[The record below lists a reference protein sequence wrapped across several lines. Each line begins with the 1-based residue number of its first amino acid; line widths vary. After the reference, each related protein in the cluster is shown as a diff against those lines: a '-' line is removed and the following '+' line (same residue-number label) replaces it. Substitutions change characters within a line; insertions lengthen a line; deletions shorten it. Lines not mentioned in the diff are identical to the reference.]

1 MIPTPT
7 NQYRSYAR
15 TLIFKMAA
23 AAILEFEVKM
33 VYKHTNDHLI
43 IFVMPDLG
51 EIATSISSFGRL
63 VQDTDLTLIFKMAA
77 AAILD
82 FEVKMA
88 LIYKVSYP
96 IVFLTPKLVGIDT

>member
-1 MIPTPT
+1 
-7 NQYRSYAR
+7 
-15 TLIFKMAA
+15 
-23 AAILEFEVKM
+23 
-33 VYKHTNDHLI
+33 
-43 IFVMPDLG
+43 MPNLG
-51 EIATSISSFGRL
+51 EIDTFFSSFGRL
-63 VQDTDLTLIFKMAA
+63 VQDIDLTLIFKMAA